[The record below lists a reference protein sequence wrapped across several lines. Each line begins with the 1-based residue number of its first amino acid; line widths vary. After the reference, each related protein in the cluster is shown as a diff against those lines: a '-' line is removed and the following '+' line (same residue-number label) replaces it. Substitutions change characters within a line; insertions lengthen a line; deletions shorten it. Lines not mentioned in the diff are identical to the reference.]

1 MTLAVVFS
9 ENWLDLYLSF
19 NSHTMKKFMSLFTP
33 LFVLFSTGYS
43 VYQAVLEPTA
53 PMVFM
58 VIVFTAL
65 IVPSIN
71 ILKES
76 K

>member
-1 MTLAVVFS
+1 
-9 ENWLDLYLSF
+9 
-19 NSHTMKKFMSLFTP
+19 MKTFMSLFTP

-43 VYQAVLEPTA
+43 AYLTILEPTA
-53 PMVFM
+53 PMVF
-58 VIVFTAL
+58 VTTVFAAL